1 MSTSFTHPI
10 EGRSST
16 MIKRLIPLSAVA
28 LSLALA
34 GQAAFYWTETPT
46 LTMTASWKNHPTSV
60 EAARDMAKA
69 VVQAEVVSVKADA
82 DLVVPAAGEPTGEDR
97 IPTQRVQMRVT
108 KAHKGQVQPGQTLEL
123 FQVGGKLLPTAPP
136 DGKQGARVEAKV
148 MILEGDP
155 LYKPGEQYLLMLED
169 GPRGLLRPIAPEGRY
184 RIERGGAVTAM
195 VDNDATRTV
204 QGRPLAE
211 LERKL
216 DQRS

>member
-1 MSTSFTHPI
+1 MKKQLMWLP
-10 EGRSST
+10 
-16 MIKRLIPLSAVA
+16 AVA
-28 LSLALA
+28 LGLALA
-34 GQAAFYWTETPT
+34 GQGAMYWTEDPV
-46 LTMTASWKNHPTSV
+46 LTMTASWRHRPASV
-60 EAARDMAKA
+60 DEARDLAQA
-69 VVQAEVVSVKADA
+69 VVQAEVVSVQADA

-108 KAHKGQVQPGQTLEL
+108 KAHKGQMQPGQTLEI
-123 FQVGGKLLPTAPP
+123 FQVGGKLLPTTPP
-136 DGKQGARVEAKV
+136 DGKQGARVAAKV